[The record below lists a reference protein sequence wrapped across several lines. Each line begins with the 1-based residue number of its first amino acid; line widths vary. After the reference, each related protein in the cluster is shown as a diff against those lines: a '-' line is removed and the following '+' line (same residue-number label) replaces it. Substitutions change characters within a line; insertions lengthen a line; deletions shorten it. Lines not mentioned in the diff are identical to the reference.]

1 MFFRRGDAEDDDR
14 LPAKIAIFTVGALL
28 ALVGMILQNDW
39 VVGVAALVLA
49 GGIFIRFAPRRDP
62 SDDPQDRSQG

>member
-1 MFFRRGDAEDDDR
+1 MFFRREGREDDDR
-14 LPAKIAIFTVGALL
+14 LTEKIALFTVGALL

-62 SDDPQDRSQG
+62 PDDRQERS

>member
-1 MFFRRGDAEDDDR
+1 MFFRRGDRYDDR

-39 VVGVAALVLA
+39 VVGAAAVVLA
-49 GGIFIRFAPRRDP
+49 AGILIRFASRADT
-62 SDDPQDRSQG
+62 SDDDQEPPRS

>member
-1 MFFRRGDAEDDDR
+1 MFFRRGGGEEDDR
-14 LPAKIAIFTVGALL
+14 LPEKIAIFTIGALL

-39 VVGVAALVLA
+39 VVGAAALVLA

-62 SDDPQDRSQG
+62 PDDRQERS